1 MAPLFTTLA
10 FSLIAWLLIDDATSA
25 WHATSTAEIIP
36 DHAIL
41 AFGYP
46 QQAPPPL
53 PQTNREPTK
62 PRHSK
67 KDHRKTAQE
76 NELELEVAEQVSATV
91 AATDMTACMTDF
103 GCFGGI

>member
-1 MAPLFTTLA
+1 M
-10 FSLIAWLLIDDATSA
+10 
-25 WHATSTAEIIP
+25 
-36 DHAIL
+36 
-41 AFGYP
+41 GYKTFP
-46 QQAPPPL
+46 
-53 PQTNREPTK
+53 NIVGDCESSSK